1 MGVRALG
8 LRVALPRRLRMV
20 RVRRPVT
27 SMGNQFETPASAEHG
42 LIQNELSQ
50 AFTSLR
56 FPGNWLKIVLT
67 RLADQA
73 CFTGVD
79 V

>member
-8 LRVALPRRLRMV
+8 LLVALPFRLRMV

-27 SMGNQFETPASAEHG
+27 SMGNQFETHASAEHG

-50 AFTSLR
+50 AFTSCLH
-56 FPGNWLKIVLT
+56 K
-67 RLADQA
+67 LAISWKLAQNCLDPT
-73 CFTGVD
+73 C
-79 V
+79 